1 MVLKMSCF
9 NIDWDATRKNVLRR
23 SFPYLSKTEIG
34 QKIVRYLGEK
44 GEDTVYGIAYNVD
57 ATIQGV
63 IKVIESFEEL
73 GYVVYEEKPFRKKRK
88 AKVYKLTELG
98 KIALLVLN
106 APKIDISSI
115 QYFED
120 LSEIIKLWLSDECLK
135 ELLIYAVIQNIGLTE
150 LESQYRQYLQLMTQT
165 LMIQSIPISQAIIIG
180 SIESLLK
187 SITLRHLLDLLL
199 RVENESSNEDEKYL
213 STLAQRSILIRDITT
228 LELYI
233 KTDLYKYVEE
243 ILTNDK
249 YINIIEKSIKYCLK
263 SYILDALI
271 SLNMYTIRYLLSNED
286 IEKIKEKIEEWI
298 YMITYVSKFIED
310 ILSTK

>member
-9 NIDWDATRKNVLRR
+9 NIDWDVTRKNVLRR

-63 IKVIESFEEL
+63 IKVIKTFEEL
-73 GYVVYEEKPFRKKRK
+73 GYVAYEEKPFRKKRK

-115 QYFED
+115 QYPED
-120 LSEIIKLWLSDECLK
+120 LTEIVKLWLSDECLK
-135 ELLIYAVIQNIGLTE
+135 EVLIYAIILNIGLTE
-150 LESQYRQYLQLMTQT
+150 LETQYKQQYLQLMAQT
-165 LMIQSIPISQAIIIG
+165 FMVQSISQAIIIG
-180 SIESLLK
+180 SIRSLLK

-199 RVENESSNEDEKYL
+199 RIENESSNEDEKYL
-213 STLAQRSILIRDITT
+213 STLAQKAILIRDITT

-233 KTDLYKYVEE
+233 KTDLYKYVEK
-243 ILTNDK
+243 IITNDK

-263 SYILDALI
+263 SYIQDALI
-271 SLNMYTIRYLLSNED
+271 SLNMYTTRYLLSNED
-286 IEKIKEKIEEWI
+286 IEKIKEWI
-298 YMITYVSKFIED
+298 YTIVYVSKFIKD